1 MGIQMLYGVGIREA
15 IASNSLEKMK
25 AVAAQAEVTLK
36 AQGDIGAAYVE
47 LRNAIDA
54 LEGK

>member
-1 MGIQMLYGVGIREA
+1 MGVQMLYGVGIREA
-15 IASNSLEKMK
+15 IASNDLEKMR

-47 LRNAIDA
+47 LRDAIQA